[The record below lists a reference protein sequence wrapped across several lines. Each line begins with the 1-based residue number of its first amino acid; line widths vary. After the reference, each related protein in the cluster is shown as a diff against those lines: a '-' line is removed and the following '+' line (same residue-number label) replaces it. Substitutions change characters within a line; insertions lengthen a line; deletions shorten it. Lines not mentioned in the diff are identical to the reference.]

1 MSETLTKYNRLHP
14 EEADAAHV
22 WHPFAQ
28 TAERNDCLP
37 LSISHGEG
45 CRLFD
50 EEGNEYLD
58 GYAATW
64 TNVHGYRDADLD
76 SALVEQLGRVAHSTY
91 LGLAHDPG
99 ARLAKRLVGLGPEG
113 LSRVFYSDNG
123 SGAVEVALKQA
134 LRYRQLVGQSER
146 TVLVA
151 MENAYHGD
159 TFATMSLGGDGP
171 FNEPWRPWALPV
183 RHFKAPT
190 CLERD
195 GAILHADSSRSLA
208 SLERLLEEEDGK
220 VAAVVLEPSVQ
231 GAAGMIQ
238 QPPGFVAEVEKRCR
252 EAGSHLILDEVFT
265 GFGRLGS
272 MLACMEE
279 GIQPDFLCLAK
290 GLTGGY
296 LPLAATLTTEEIFDA
311 FTGPFHEHKT
321 FYHGH
326 TFTGNPLAAAVALSN
341 VEKLE
346 ARLTDGS
353 VARTV
358 ETFGG
363 LFTQTFADHPRVAE
377 ARQRGLTACLD
388 LRPEPAA
395 AFPVTRRFAR
405 DVCLEARRRG
415 LLLRPLGNALPL
427 VPPIAISDD
436 DLARLC
442 STTLEALEAT
452 PV

>member
-1 MSETLTKYNRLHP
+1 MSDTLTKSNRLSD
-14 EEADAAHV
+14 EEAEGAHV
-22 WHPFAQ
+22 WRPFAQ
-28 TAERNDCLP
+28 TAERDVFPP

-50 EEGNEYLD
+50 GEGNEYLD

-76 SALVEQLGRVAHSTY
+76 SALAEQLGRVAHSTY
-91 LGLAHDPG
+91 LGLAHEPG
-99 ARLAKRLVGLGPEG
+99 ARLAERLVRLAPDGLD
-113 LSRVFYSDNG
+113 RVFYSDNG

-134 LRYRQLVGQSER
+134 LRYRQLIDQPER

-183 RHFKAPT
+183 RRFAAPT
-190 CLERD
+190 CLER
-195 GAILHADSSRSLA
+195 GGSVLHADSSRSLA

-220 VAAVVLEPSVQ
+220 VAAIVLEPSAQ
-231 GAAGMIQ
+231 GVAGMIQ
-238 QPPGFVAEVEKRCR
+238 QPPGFLAEVEKRCR
-252 EAGSHLILDEVFT
+252 EAGAHLILDEVFT

-272 MLACMEE
+272 MLVCAEE
-279 GIQPDFLCLAK
+279 GVRPDFLCLAK

-296 LPLAATLTTEEIFDA
+296 LPLAATLTTEEVFDA
-311 FTGPFHEHKT
+311 FTALFHEHKT

-326 TFTGNPLAAAVALSN
+326 TFTGNPLAAAVALRN

-346 ARLTDGS
+346 ARLADGT
-353 VARTV
+353 VTRTV
-358 ETFGG
+358 ETFGR
-363 LFTQTFADHPRVAE
+363 LFTDTFADHPRVAE

-388 LRPEPAA
+388 LRPEPGR
-395 AFPVTRRFAR
+395 AFPATRRFAR

-436 DLARLC
+436 ELVGLC
-442 STTLEALEAT
+442 QITLEALEAT